1 MPTVKDLA
9 ASIEATAP
17 LAYQE
22 SYDNAGLQ
30 CGLPGAEITGVLIA
44 LDCTPAVVAEAAR
57 RGCNVVLCHHPV
69 IFRPLKRL
77 TGQDLA
83 VQTIMAALK
92 ADVAIYAAHTNLDN
106 VRRGV
111 NARLAEK
118 LGLVNTRILAPQAG
132 TLARLTTYV
141 PNRPEDQDNQ
151 LADNVLRVLYAA
163 GAGQVGN
170 YQHCSFRHDGLGTF
184 TPGAGTRPAIGQAN
198 QAETVAETRLDVLL
212 PLHRQAA
219 VLAALR
225 QAHPYEEV
233 AYELVK
239 LENQHQDVGAGLVG
253 ELPQALSPAEFRQH
267 LKAALGVPVV
277 RHTAFDKEIKKVAL
291 CGGAG
296 SFLTGAAVAAG
307 ADAYVTG
314 DVKYHEFFA
323 PEGRLLLCDVGHF
336 ESEQFTGEIF
346 RDLLLAAFGR
356 TFAVLFAETITNPVQ
371 YDC

>member
-1 MPTVKDLA
+1 MRVLEA
-9 ASIEATAP
+9 AAP

-30 CGLPGAEITGVLIA
+30 CGLPEATITGVLVA

-77 TGQDLA
+77 TGRGL
-83 VQTIMAALK
+83 VEQTIMAALR

-106 VRRGV
+106 VRQGV
-111 NARLAEK
+111 NARLAQK
-118 LGLVNTRILAPQAG
+118 LGLVNTRVLAPKTG

-141 PNRPEDQDNQ
+141 PNRPEDQDNK
-151 LADNVLRVLYAA
+151 LADKVLQAMYAA
-163 GAGQVGN
+163 GAGQVGD
-170 YQHCSFRHDGLGTF
+170 YQACSFQAPGTGTF
-184 TPGAGTRPAIGQAN
+184 TPGTGTRPAIGTQS
-198 QAETVAETRLDVLL
+198 QPETVAEIRLDVLL

-225 QAHPYEEV
+225 RAHPYEEV

-253 ELPQALSPAEFRQH
+253 ELPEALRPAEFRQL
-267 LKAALGVPVV
+267 LKTALGVPVV
-277 RHTAFDKEIKKVAL
+277 RHTAFDQDIKKVAL

-296 SFLTGAAVAAG
+296 SFLTSAAVAAG

-323 PEGRLLLCDVGHF
+323 PEGQLMLCDVGHF
-336 ESEQFTGEIF
+336 ESEQFTSEIF
-346 RDLLLAAFGR
+346 HDLLLAAFGR
-356 TFAVLFAETITNPVQ
+356 TFAVLFAETPTNPVQ

>member
-1 MPTVKDLA
+1 MTTVKDLA
-9 ASIEATAP
+9 RLIEAAAP

-30 CGLPGAEITGVLIA
+30 CGLPEAEITGVLLA

-77 TGQDLA
+77 TGKGL
-83 VQTIMAALK
+83 VEQTIMAALK

-106 VRRGV
+106 VRQGV
-111 NARLAEK
+111 NAKLAEK
-118 LGLVNTRILAPQAG
+118 LGLVNTRTLVPKTG

-151 LADNVLRVLYAA
+151 LADKVLQALYAA
-163 GAGQVGN
+163 GAGQVGA
-170 YQHCSFRHDGLGTF
+170 YQNCSFRQDGLGTF
-184 TPGAGTRPAIGQAN
+184 TPGAGTEPAIGAAHQP
-198 QAETVAETRLDVLL
+198 ETVAETRLDVLL

-225 QAHPYEEV
+225 RAHPYEEV

-239 LENQHQDVGAGLVG
+239 LENEHQDVGAGLVG
-253 ELPQALSPAEFRQH
+253 ELPTALSPAAFRQL
-267 LKAALGVPVV
+267 LKTALGVPVV
-277 RHTAFDKEIKKVAL
+277 RHTAFDKDIKKVAL

-296 SFLTGAAVAAG
+296 SFLTGAAMAAG

-323 PEGRLLLCDVGHF
+323 PEGRLMLCDVGHF

-356 TFAVLFAETITNPVQ
+356 TFAVLFAETPTNPVQ

>member
-1 MPTVKDLA
+1 MITVQDLA
-9 ASIEATAP
+9 RLIEAAAP

-30 CGLPGAEITGVLIA
+30 CGLPEAEITGVLIA

-69 IFRPLKRL
+69 IFKPLKRL
-77 TGQDLA
+77 TGKGL
-83 VQTIMAALK
+83 VEQTIMAALK

-106 VRRGV
+106 VRQGV
-111 NARLAEK
+111 NAKLSEK
-118 LGLVNTRILAPQAG
+118 LGLVNTRILAPKTG

-151 LADNVLRVLYAA
+151 LSSKVLQALYAA

-170 YQHCSFRHDGLGTF
+170 YKECSFQTTGLGTF
-184 TPGAGTRPAIGQAN
+184 TPGVGTQPAIGA
-198 QAETVAETRLDVLL
+198 AHRPETVAETKLEVLL

-219 VLAALR
+219 VLVALR

-233 AYELVK
+233 AYELVT
-239 LENQHQDVGAGLVG
+239 LENQHQDVGAGMVG
-253 ELPQALSPAEFRQH
+253 ELPEALSPAAFRQL
-267 LKAALGVPVV
+267 LKTALGVPVV
-277 RHTAFDKEIKKVAL
+277 RHTAFEQDIKKVAL

-323 PEGRLLLCDVGHF
+323 PEGQLLLCDVGHF
-336 ESEQFTGEIF
+336 ESEQFTSEIF

-356 TFAVLFAETITNPVQ
+356 TFAVLFAETPTNPVQ